1 MASRTLFHGVSLLDP
16 EEQLLSSISFTAIK
30 LWDNGMGNL
39 LFLSLRVTTVDD
51 VPEPKTKDKA
61 LVF

>member
-1 MASRTLFHGVSLLDP
+1 MASRTLFYGVLLLDP
-16 EEQLLSSISFTAIK
+16 EEQLLSNISTAIK

-51 VPEPKTKDKA
+51 VAEPKTR
-61 LVF
+61 

>member
-1 MASRTLFHGVSLLDP
+1 
-16 EEQLLSSISFTAIK
+16 
-30 LWDNGMGNL
+30 MGNL

-51 VPEPKTKDKA
+51 VHEPKTKDKA